1 MKARLLIFSCIKFS
15 TSIQFL
21 ISPFY
26 ITLYADQHKQIN
38 DLDQTLD
45 LFEKSDQLHRKIG
58 KLLYAIGEE
67 AKLEGVYNQLHDL
80 TEFTNP
86 KNYKTYD
93 ELKTK
98 LTKVLGET
106 ATAGAY
112 TVKEEVKLNDP
123 VPAVE
128 PVTAEEM
135 SSEDED
141 TLSYFSKLAK
151 EDA

>member
-1 MKARLLIFSCIKFS
+1 M
-15 TSIQFL
+15 
-21 ISPFY
+21 
-26 ITLYADQHKQIN
+26 
-38 DLDQTLD
+38 
-45 LFEKSDQLHRKIG
+45 
-58 KLLYAIGEE
+58 
-67 AKLEGVYNQLHDL
+67 
-80 TEFTNP
+80 
-86 KNYKTYD
+86 
-93 ELKTK
+93 
-98 LTKVLGET
+98 TKVLGET